1 MTINFTEKIIAH
13 SGVKSLKPKVNG
25 GVEIDISA
33 AKSSEATTL
42 TVDELVDQCVA
53 VDSSTGVALTLPSPA
68 SILQKLKS
76 MGDNVSL
83 TDEYEFNILII
94 DATAPTTIAVPE
106 GGTSYID
113 EMTTTGKKS
122 IFLKFTDLT
131 TPTYIVY

>member
-1 MTINFTEKIIAH
+1 MTINFTEKLIAH
-13 SGVKSLKPKVNG
+13 SGIKSLKPKVHG

-33 AKSSEATTL
+33 AKTSAATL

-53 VDSSTGVALTLPSPA
+53 VDSSTAVELTLPSPA

-76 MGDNVSL
+76 MGDTVSL

-94 DATAPTTIAVPE
+94 DATAATTIAVPS

-122 IFLKFTDLT
+122 IFLKFTNLT